1 MSPRPSIEN
10 GRAASAVGNRSCRK
24 TMQSQI
30 SWWRNRTDCINKD
43 SSLTTSTDLYWS
55 IKRFSHTD
63 HNWSE
68 EHPENVVDKKSCLK
82 MQKVNAFTYECQW
95 MNREWYSGTI
105 LKQTAQISSA
115 RTDEIAVAIIFKT
128 IKMQALGFFRTI
140 IQYEVPCEKNYL
152 FQSSRGM
159 AECILKS
166 QSIKVNSP
174 ICTTARTDIAV
185 KKSLWPNRGG
195 ERENSKSMIWNL
207 TLLKKGGRPSARR
220 LPLEWG
226 SGEGVTEASL
236 TPANMQGG
244 CFKPRTWCS
253 VGELL
258 TNCTKSDPIKV
269 LENIL
274 NMLKRI
280 GIQLWP

>member
-68 EHPENVVDKKSCLK
+68 EHPENVIDKKSCLK

-140 IQYEVPCEKNYL
+140 IQYEVPCEKNYF

-185 KKSLWPNRGG
+185 KKSLWPKRGG

-207 TLLKKGGRPSARR
+207 TLLKKKGQTQCQAAPTWVGFWGRGNRSQPYPRKYAGRLLQTQDLVLGG
-220 LPLEWG
+220 W
-226 SGEGVTEASL
+226 ASH
-236 TPANMQGG
+236 
-244 CFKPRTWCS
+244 
-253 VGELL
+253 
-258 TNCTKSDPIKV
+258 
-269 LENIL
+269 
-274 NMLKRI
+274 
-280 GIQLWP
+280 QLHQIWPY